1 VLLRERCQ
9 FENPIYRYVW
19 PTGLLRAVRRAWRR
33 AHSAGASEPLLGERS
48 AFAEGTWVRVRS
60 APEIR
65 ATLDAHDRTRGLRF
79 TASQWGT
86 CGLGFRVRTVVRRMA
101 DDAGRMRPIARTVAL
116 DDVVCDEEHGCGR
129 ACPLLFRDEWLEA
142 APPAT
147 PYASSHE
154 RWARVRSVDE
164 IRATLDRSGR
174 LDGIL
179 FMPEMARYAGT
190 RHPVLRA
197 ARGSAGRWWR
207 RPKADWYVLAG
218 LHCQGAAL
226 AGVGPCNRGCSY
238 LWHRRW
244 LDFTAR

>member
-1 VLLRERCQ
+1 LRERCQ

-101 DDAGRMRPIARTVAL
+101 DDAGRMRPITRTVAL

-129 ACPLLFRDEWLEA
+129 ACPLLFCDEWLKRRLPRRRTRRRTNAGRACVRSTKYARRSTA
-142 APPAT
+142 ADGSTGSSSCRRWRAT
-147 PYASSHE
+147 PE
-154 RWARVRSVDE
+154 RAIPSYVRHGARWRGPGAERRS
-164 IRATLDRSGR
+164 
-174 LDGIL
+174 
-179 FMPEMARYAGT
+179 
-190 RHPVLRA
+190 
-197 ARGSAGRWWR
+197 
-207 RPKADWYVLAG
+207 
-218 LHCQGAAL
+218 
-226 AGVGPCNRGCSY
+226 
-238 LWHRRW
+238 
-244 LDFTAR
+244 